1 MHEPKHSLYLSGS
14 IEKSDDPDTWRKK
27 IYRGLHK
34 KFRVIIPDKADIPF
48 NKTDPEYKT
57 WMKQKFVM
65 KDMIS
70 VSTSKY
76 FFVKIDSAVFDGAG
90 TISEVT
96 TAAWLGKD
104 IVYFLDGVKEEEM
117 PSWMLGCLDGATPV
131 NSIDEAIELYLK
143 K

>member
-14 IEKSDDPDTWRKK
+14 IEKSDDPNTWRKK
-27 IYRGLHK
+27 MYKALHK
-34 KFRVIIPDKADIPF
+34 KLKVIIPDKASIPF
-48 NKTDPEYKT
+48 DKTDPEYKT
-57 WMKQKFVM
+57 WMKIKFVM
-65 KDMIS
+65 PDMIS

-76 FFVKIDSAVFDGAG
+76 FFVKIDPAVFSGAG

-96 TAAWLGKD
+96 NAAWLGKD
-104 IVYFLDGVKEEEM
+104 IVYFLDGVKETDI
-117 PSWMLGCLDGATPV
+117 PSWMLGCLDGATSV